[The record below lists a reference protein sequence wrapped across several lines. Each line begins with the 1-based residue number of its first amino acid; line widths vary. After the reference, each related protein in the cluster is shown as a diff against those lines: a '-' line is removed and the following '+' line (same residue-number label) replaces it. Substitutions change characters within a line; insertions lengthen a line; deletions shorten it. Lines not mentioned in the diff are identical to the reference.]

1 MIGDY
6 NLNSI
11 VYNLATDPGADDEL
25 VVYRAPQSMTIRRV
39 TAVSSVANG
48 AGTAVGLTV
57 ISLGTT
63 GTAIAGTV
71 CAEFGGTAA
80 ATRFAAGVP
89 QTTTTITDPYVAAGE
104 YIGLKYDETSDWVA
118 GIYRVQIDFV
128 WGKGSEVS

>member
-6 NLNSI
+6 NLNTVSYTI
-11 VYNLATDPGADDEL
+11 QIDPGADDEI
-25 VVYRAPQSMTIRRV
+25 VIWRAPQSATIRRV
-39 TAVSSVANG
+39 TAVSTVANG
-48 AGTAVGLTV
+48 AGTAVGLTL

-104 YIGLKYDETSDWVA
+104 YLGLKYDETSDWVA
-118 GIYRVQIDFV
+118 GAYTVQFDFV